1 MHHCIT
7 EPLFG
12 VSFVDGSHEEGD
24 NIDIRDGWIL
34 TCIGEATKEFE
45 GLNIHRN

>member
-24 NIDIRDGWIL
+24 NRGRDGWIL
-34 TCIGEATKEFE
+34 TCIGEAAKEFE
-45 GLNIHRN
+45 GLNIHRD